1 MENDESN
8 KESQYL
14 NLYVQKQ
21 EVILQ
26 EYIRKSIDL
35 DIRSL
40 ILSNAVKEISA
51 KYEEAQDQIRTLNG
65 TMDQAV
71 KGLDALTVDKQM
83 FEERISQYEN
93 RIKQL
98 EKEYGE
104 TQVQKNQIGNELA
117 SLKETV
123 DGYKKSSEESR
134 RELQRQTEELN
145 NVYREMEELRA
156 IKGSDTKKAAKRITP
171 VDEF

>member
-98 EKEYGE
+98 EKDYGD

-123 DGYKKSSEESR
+123 DNYKKSSEESR

-156 IKGSDTKKAAKRITP
+156 IKGSDTKKAARKASI
-171 VDEF
+171 DEF

>member
-21 EVILQ
+21 EIILQ

-51 KYEEAQDQIRTLNG
+51 KYEEAQDQIKTLNG

-71 KGLDALTVDKQM
+71 KGIDALTIDKQM

-117 SLKETV
+117 SLKDNVEN
-123 DGYKKSSEESR
+123 YKRSSEESR

-156 IKGSDTKKAAKRITP
+156 IKGSDSKKAAKRIPP

>member
-123 DGYKKSSEESR
+123 DNYKKSSEESR

-156 IKGSDTKKAAKRITP
+156 IKGSDSKKAAKRITP
-171 VDEF
+171 IDEF

>member
-21 EVILQ
+21 EIILQ

-51 KYEEAQDQIRTLNG
+51 KYEEAQDQIKTLNG

-71 KGLDALTVDKQM
+71 KGIDALTVDKQM

-117 SLKETV
+117 SLKDNVEN
-123 DGYKKSSEESR
+123 YKRSSEESR

-156 IKGSDTKKAAKRITP
+156 IKGSDSKKAAKRIPP

>member
-1 MENDESN
+1 MENDEKN

-51 KYEEAQDQIRTLNG
+51 KYEEAQDQIKALNG

-104 TQVQKNQIGNELA
+104 TQVQKNQLGNELA
-117 SLKETV
+117 SLKENV
-123 DGYKKSSEESR
+123 EGYKKSSEESR

-156 IKGSDTKKAAKRITP
+156 IKGSDSKKAAKRITP